1 MEKIHEKSAEQ
12 VDFISCRSEDF
23 QFIFNNLR
31 MELKDHNYSQI
42 AKGYVSR
49 TLVDKSFQHT
59 INSLHFLL
67 SGSAVLSFNGQKRTL
82 LAGDVFLIGNHVKCE
97 WEYLEASEEITL
109 LFNIYL
115 GNLDDL
121 FASVK
126 EPLIIQGDTEVLQK
140 ALYLF
145 VSEDAVDAI
154 QMRNICFDYVT
165 HFLKSNTGL
174 SEHIRKVKKY
184 EIIFQYITE
193 NLSIGI
199 TLPDLARATNYSV
212 GFFTKGFVKD
222 NGITV
227 KGYVHDKIMTEVEQL
242 LVYSDVSVSEISDKF
257 GFCELSYFTRWFKRY
272 KGIPPLSYRKKLRS
286 MAAK

>member
-1 MEKIHEKSAEQ
+1 M
-12 VDFISCRSEDF
+12 
-23 QFIFNNLR
+23 
-31 MELKDHNYSQI
+31 
-42 AKGYVSR
+42 
-49 TLVDKSFQHT
+49 
-59 INSLHFLL
+59 
-67 SGSAVLSFNGQKRTL
+67 
-82 LAGDVFLIGNHVKCE
+82 
-97 WEYLEASEEITL
+97 
-109 LFNIYL
+109 
-115 GNLDDL
+115 
-121 FASVK
+121 
-126 EPLIIQGDTEVLQK
+126 IIQGDTEVLQK